1 MKRRFLSNL
10 AFLLFVN
17 LLVKPFWILGI
28 DRTVQNQLGASE
40 YGFYFAL
47 LNFSFL
53 YSMVLDFGISNFNN
67 RAIARNEGLIS
78 RFAPNFF
85 AIKILLGFGYWLLSA
100 ATAWLIG
107 FDGPQFQLLWWLLL
121 NQFFISFTLYL
132 RSNVAA
138 KQLFRLDALL
148 SVTDRLLMI
157 AIIGA
162 MLWGQWE
169 GFQFS
174 LKWFVY
180 GQTAAY
186 AGTTALAL
194 VAVVSRSTLQVR
206 LDAGMVRRLLAMS
219 APYALLGILMT
230 VYNRIDSVMLER
242 MLGDEGNREAGI
254 YAASYRLL
262 DASNMIGFAFASILL
277 PLFARMIKQGVD
289 FVPQLQQSYRL
300 LLSVSLPVAAA
311 AWWFR
316 LPVMDLLY
324 TDADPYWADIFG
336 WLLLSFPAVATMYVY
351 GSLLTAAGK
360 MKHLNLLAAA
370 GVVLNIVLN
379 LLLIPHHQALGATI
393 ATVVT
398 QLLVAAGH
406 IGLSLRLFDLQ
417 IDKQLLWR
425 ATISGVLL
433 VLLGGVVSLVSMH
446 WLLQLSAW
454 SLGAF
459 VVLWLTGMWRMADL
473 REQMPRPQ

>member
-1 MKRRFLSNL
+1 MQRRFLSNL

-138 KQLFRLDALL
+138 MQFFRLDALL

-157 AIIGA
+157 AIIGI
-162 MLWGQWE
+162 MLWGHID
-169 GFQFS
+169 GFEFS
-174 LKWFVY
+174 LEWFVY

-186 AGTTALAL
+186 ATTTLLAL
-194 VAVVSRSTLQVR
+194 VAVLSRSR
-206 LDAGMVRRLLAMS
+206 LSIHLDSRMVRRLLTMS

-242 MLGDEGNREAGI
+242 MLGDAGNREAGI

-262 DASNMIGFAFASILL
+262 DACNMVGFAFASILL
-277 PLFARMIKQGVD
+277 PLFARMLKQGDD
-289 FVPQLQQSYRL
+289 FVPQLRQSYRL
-300 LLSVSLPVAAA
+300 LLSVSLPIAAA

-316 LPVMDLLY
+316 MPVMEMLY
-324 TDADPYWADIFG
+324 TEAAPYWATIFG
-336 WLLLSFPAVATMYVY
+336 WLLMSFPAVATMYVY
-351 GSLLTAAGK
+351 GSLLTAAGR

-370 GVVLNIVLN
+370 GVLLNVLLN
-379 LLLIPHHQALGATI
+379 LLLIPHYQALGATI

-398 QLLVAAGH
+398 QILVAAGH

-417 IDKQLLWR
+417 VDKHLLWR
-425 ATISGVLL
+425 ATLSGILL
-433 VLLGGVVSLVSMH
+433 VFLGGVVAQASMP
-446 WLLQLSAW
+446 WLMQLSAW
-454 SLGAF
+454 SVAA
-459 VVLWLTGMWRMADL
+459 VAVLWLTGMWRIADL
-473 REQMPRPQ
+473 RELLPRPK